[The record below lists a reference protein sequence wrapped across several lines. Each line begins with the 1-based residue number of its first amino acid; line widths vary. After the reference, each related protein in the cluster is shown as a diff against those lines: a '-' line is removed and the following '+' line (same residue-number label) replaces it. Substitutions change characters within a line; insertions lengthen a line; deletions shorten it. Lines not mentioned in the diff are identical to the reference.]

1 MKSFWL
7 GVFSLSA
14 LSGEVIAKASSLEHL
29 MQLSLEEL
37 SLVQVEVETASK
49 FAQQLNDVPASIYV
63 IDNERIIRSGVRTIA
78 EALTLAPGINVTK
91 FSESEIIVSARGFH
105 HGLHNKMLVMMDGR
119 SLFSPTYG
127 GVYWPDI
134 DYVLEDIER
143 IEVLRGPGGAIWGGN
158 AVNAVINIITK
169 DSEDTQGTLLS
180 GTYARGDDYN
190 IAVRQGLRLN
200 DDVTGRAFYKNRRT
214 SPLVGSAD
222 HQVDQH
228 TAGVKLQGTTASS
241 DTWQFHFGGTQRSF
255 DQTFTTFHLTPEGDP
270 DGISHTPIDIDSY
283 TAYVQFDYATQISPQ
298 LEAKYKIWGQTNSDE
313 ALDAPGDYQ
322 SLDLDAAFSYQ
333 VNEQHNI
340 MFGGG
345 YRAVQ
350 VEFDYLLSD
359 VDPTALPEYLR
370 VSTVKSDRD
379 SIFNTYIQSQYHWTP
394 AFTSVVGVKAEYFQH
409 TDSFELS
416 PQARGIY
423 TIDNQQSVWAGVGR
437 AVVSPSYMDAY
448 TAYISSYEGS
458 EGYEGWYLTDV
469 SLPNNHMN
477 TESVW
482 TGEVGY
488 RFTSQGIDFDGT
500 LFVSRYDHARGYD
513 WVYTSDSDQMAFWRI
528 NDNYTADT
536 HGLELGARYVILDNL
551 TVYGAYTYLSVSAEN
566 DQGESDLYC
575 QLDAQH
581 LGNIQLLW
589 NINAQWQLDTVVKA
603 QSITYVENAKDLYGD
618 YHWEIPDYAAVDV
631 RLAWKKHAHAPTL
644 EFIAQN
650 IGKDQ
655 GYKSSEFQ
663 YYQHVNEELLYV
675 RVSHEF

>member
-14 LSGEVIAKASSLEHL
+14 LSGEVIAKTSSLEHL

-63 IDNERIIRSGVRTIA
+63 IDNERIVRSGVRTIA
-78 EALTLAPGINVTK
+78 EALALAPGINVTK

-158 AVNAVINIITK
+158 AVNAVVNIITK

-200 DDVTGRAFYKNRRT
+200 DNVTGRAFYKNRRT
-214 SPLVGSAD
+214 SPLVGSAV

-228 TAGVKLQGTTASS
+228 TAGIKLQGTTANS

-255 DQTFTTFHLTPEGDP
+255 DQSFTTFHLTPEGGP
-270 DGISHTPIDIDSY
+270 DGISHTPIEIGAY
-283 TAYVQFDYATQISPQ
+283 TAYVQLDYATQINQQ

-359 VDPTALPEYLR
+359 LDPTALPEYLR
-370 VSTVKSDRD
+370 VSTLKSDRD
-379 SIFNTYIQSQYHWTP
+379 SIFNAYVQSQHHWTP
-394 AFTSVVGVKAEYFQH
+394 SLTSVVGVKAEYFQH

-423 TIDNQQSVWAGVGR
+423 TIDNQHSVWAGVGR
-437 AVVSPSYMDAY
+437 AVVSPSYMDTY
-448 TAYISSYEGS
+448 TAYINSYEYQGD
-458 EGYEGWYLTDV
+458 YVADI
-469 SLPNNHMN
+469 SLPNGDLD

-488 RFTSQGIDFDGT
+488 RYANHALEFDST
-500 LFVSRYDHARGYD
+500 VFFSRYDNARGYACLSQTC
-513 WVYTSDSDQMAFWRI
+513 YDQIAYYQI

-536 HGLELGARYVILDNL
+536 HGVELGARYAILSNL
-551 TVYGAYTYLSVSAEN
+551 SIYGAYTYLSVSAEN
-566 DQGESDLYC
+566 DQGESDIYS

-589 NINAQWQLDTVVKA
+589 NISSQWQLDTIVRA

-631 RLAWKKHAHAPTL
+631 RLAWQKHAHAPTI
-644 EFIAQN
+644 EFVAQN